1 MTALKNPGF
10 PYLSSK
16 PNHMAKP
23 KLARKKPNIKSKSA
37 KLGMAPGSLIFT
49 GEQKMTEQKI
59 SVMRYSE
66 EGVEEFDTRHLEE
79 VEKLVSIEKGVA
91 WVNIDGL
98 HDVDTISA
106 LCTSMGVHKLT
117 MEDILG
123 VGQRPKLEEFDNY
136 LFVVMRM
143 FLLEENGREVDD
155 EQLSFILQGRV
166 LITFQEKE
174 GDVFSHV
181 RNRIRE
187 GKGMVR
193 KRGADYLLYALIDS
207 VVDYYFLILE
217 KQGENIEIVEEAV
230 LDNPQQSVLNE
241 LHRIR
246 REVLQLR
253 RSIYP
258 LREVMSRF
266 ERVEEPHVSNDSKI
280 FIRDLY
286 DHTIQVIE
294 TVEVFRDMIS
304 GTLDLYMNS
313 VSNKM
318 NNVMKVLT
326 IIATIFIPLTF
337 IAGVY
342 GMNFENMPELAWPW
356 AYYAV
361 MVFMFSIGVGMII
374 YFKVKKWF

>member
-1 MTALKNPGF
+1 
-10 PYLSSK
+10 
-16 PNHMAKP
+16 MAKP
-23 KLARKKPNIKSKSA
+23 IKARKRRSTKSKVS

-49 GEQKMTEQKI
+49 GEQKMAEQKI
-59 SVMRYSE
+59 SVIRYAE
-66 EGVEEFDTRHLEE
+66 DGIEEFETRHLEE
-79 VEKLVSIEKGVA
+79 VEKLTKIEKGVV

-98 HDVDTISA
+98 HDVDTIGT
-106 LCTSMGVHKLT
+106 LCASLGVHKLT
-117 MEDILG
+117 IEDILG
-123 VGQRPKLEEFDNY
+123 VGQRPKFEEFENY

-143 FLLEENGREVDD
+143 FLLEENGRDVDD
-155 EQLSFILQGRV
+155 EQLSFIMQGRV
-166 LITFQEKE
+166 LVTFQEKE

-187 GKGMVR
+187 GKGMIR
-193 KRGADYLLYALIDS
+193 KRRADYLLYALIDS

-217 KQGENIEIVEEAV
+217 KQGEQIEIVEEAV
-230 LDNPQQSVLNE
+230 LDNPHELVLND

-266 ERVEEPHVSNDSKI
+266 ERVEEPLVSIDSKV

-294 TVEVFRDMIS
+294 TVEVFRDMVS
-304 GTLDLYMNS
+304 GSIDLYMNS

-342 GMNFENMPELAWPW
+342 GMNFEHMPELGWPW
-356 AYYAV
+356 AYFAV
-361 MVFMFSIGVGMII
+361 WGLMILMACGMVI

>member
-1 MTALKNPGF
+1 
-10 PYLSSK
+10 
-16 PNHMAKP
+16 MANS
-23 KLARKKPNIKSKSA
+23 KLARKKPSIKSKAA

-66 EGVEEFDTRHLEE
+66 EGVEEFDTRHFEE
-79 VEKLVSIEKGVA
+79 VEKLMNIEKGVV

-98 HDVDTISA
+98 HDVESISA
-106 LCTSMGVHKLT
+106 LCGGLNVHKLT
-117 MEDILG
+117 IEDILG
-123 VGQRPKLEEFDNY
+123 VGQRPKFEEFDNY

-143 FLLEENGREVDD
+143 FLVEENGRDIED

-187 GKGMVR
+187 GKGMIR
-193 KRGADYLLYALIDS
+193 KRGGDYLLYALIDS

-217 KQGENIEIVEEAV
+217 KQGEHIEIVEEAV
-230 LDNPQQSVLNE
+230 LDNPHESVLNE

-266 ERVEEPHVSNDSKI
+266 ERVEEPHVSSDSKV

-294 TVEVFRDMIS
+294 TVEVFRDMVS
-304 GTLDLYMNS
+304 GTIDLYMNS

-342 GMNFENMPELAWPW
+342 GMNFEHMPELSWSW

-361 MVFMFSIGVGMII
+361 WVIMLVMAFGMVV

>member
-1 MTALKNPGF
+1 
-10 PYLSSK
+10 
-16 PNHMAKP
+16 MAKP
-23 KLARKKPNIKSKSA
+23 TKARKRRTSKSKIS
-37 KLGMAPGSLIFT
+37 KLGMAPGSLVFT
-49 GEQKMTEQKI
+49 GEQKMAEQKI

-66 EGVEEFDTRHLEE
+66 DGVEEFDTRHLEE
-79 VEKLVSIEKGVA
+79 VQKLMEPENGVT

-98 HDVDTISA
+98 HDVETISTI
-106 LCTSMGVHKLT
+106 CTGLGVHKLT
-117 MEDILG
+117 IEDVLG
-123 VGQRPKLEEFDNY
+123 VGQRPKFEEFDDY
-136 LFVVMRM
+136 LFVVVRM
-143 FLLEENGREVDD
+143 FLLGENGKDIED
-155 EQLSFILQGRV
+155 EQLSFILKGKL
-166 LITFQEKE
+166 LITFQERE
-174 GDVFSHV
+174 GDVFNHV

-187 GKGMVR
+187 GKGMIR
-193 KRGADYLLYALIDS
+193 KRGGDYLLYALIDS

-217 KQGENIEIVEEAV
+217 KQGELIEEVEEAV
-230 LDNPQQSVLNE
+230 LENPQDAVLNE

-258 LREVMSRF
+258 LREVITRF
-266 ERVEEPHVSNDSKI
+266 ERVEEPHVSNESKV

-294 TVEVFRDMIS
+294 TVEVFRDVVS
-304 GTLDLYMNS
+304 GTIDLYMNS
-313 VSNKM
+313 VSNRM

-342 GMNFENMPELAWPW
+342 GMNFEHMPELSWPW

-361 MVFMFSIGVGMII
+361 WGLMLVMALGMVT